1 MLPFQLDSGI
11 YLENIQTLVPWGTEI
26 GSLAGF
32 GSSVVTRKSNGVW
45 TEWRG
50 SKCLGG
56 LVCKVEACQIMTKKR
71 KTTSDA
77 VQILHRRYYQ
87 GKPERLAALEE
98 ARAED
103 ELARKIYELREQAGL
118 TQARLARL
126 VGTTPSVIS
135 RLEDSDYE
143 GHSLMLLK
151 RIAAAVN
158 KRVEIRFVPNKGKLQ
173 PA

>member
-1 MLPFQLDSGI
+1 MNMP
-11 YLENIQTLVPWGTEI
+11 
-26 GSLAGF
+26 
-32 GSSVVTRKSNGVW
+32 
-45 TEWRG
+45 
-50 SKCLGG
+50 
-56 LVCKVEACQIMTKKR
+56 KK
-71 KTTSDA
+71 KKATSDG
-77 VQILHRRYYQ
+77 VQILHRRYYE

-118 TQARLARL
+118 TQERLAKL
-126 VGTTPSVIS
+126 VGTTSSVIS

-143 GHSLMLLK
+143 GHSLTMLK

-158 KRVEIRFVPNKGKLQ
+158 KRVEIRFVPKKEKLQ